1 MWTVLFNFF
10 IGIQVIKMLKELDE
24 VAKTQEE
31 IGKEYIDFLKNNK
44 EVM

>member
-24 VAKTQEE
+24 AAKTQEE
-31 IGKEYIDFLKNNK
+31 ISKEYIDFLKNNK

>member
-31 IGKEYIDFLKNNK
+31 ISKEYIDFLKNNK
-44 EVM
+44 EAI